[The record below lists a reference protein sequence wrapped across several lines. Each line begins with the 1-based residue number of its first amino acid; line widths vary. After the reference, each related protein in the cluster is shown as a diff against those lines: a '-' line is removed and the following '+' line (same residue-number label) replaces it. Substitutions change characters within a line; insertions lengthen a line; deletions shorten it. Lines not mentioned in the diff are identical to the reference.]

1 MQPITPYEYLLID
14 VASQF
19 GHDKCPWEERI
30 DWTRENLSCLEDGI
44 GLAKK
49 SLLYAKAVNA
59 LRMVQRGESTNHI
72 IGLDASSSCVQI
84 MGLLIG
90 CEKSLIQTNMIN
102 TGEVQDVYTN
112 TNTEMNIHLD
122 DEIQVERDRVKR
134 ALMTSL
140 YGSKMNPIML
150 FGDGTPELTQ
160 FYEARQTLIPG
171 CMEVMSDL
179 LSAWN
184 PYNTSYQWTL
194 PDGHVAKVMVTDPD
208 NTSLRIRD
216 IHGTKSSFTFE
227 YKKRNIT
234 STYSTPICANVVQSI
249 DAYLCRELIR
259 RCYKSG
265 FNILTIHDAFYCH
278 PNNVHVMRGHYL
290 SICIELYESNFL
302 SSIISELLGR
312 KIVYKQYD
320 TKLSSKMKEAEY
332 FIS

>member
-1 MQPITPYEYLLID
+1 MQSITPYEYLLID
-14 VASQF
+14 IASQV
-19 GHDKCPWEERI
+19 GLDKETWENRI
-30 DWTRENLSCLEDGI
+30 EWTRDNMSQLEDGI
-44 GLAKK
+44 AIAKK
-49 SLLYAKAVNA
+49 PLLYAKAVNA

-102 TGEVQDVYTN
+102 TGKVQDVYSN
-112 TNTEMNIHLD
+112 TTSEMNLHLD
-122 DEIQVERDRVKR
+122 NEIQVPRDTVKK

-150 FGDGTPELTQ
+150 FGEGTPELTQ

-171 CMEVMSDL
+171 CMEVMDDL

-194 PDGHVAKVMVTDPD
+194 PDGHVAKVMVTDPE

-216 IHGTKSSFTFE
+216 IYGTKSSFTYE
-227 YKKRNIT
+227 YKKRGIT
-234 STYSTPICANVVQSI
+234 STYSTPICANLVQSV
-249 DAYLCRELIR
+249 DAYICRELIR
-259 RCYKSG
+259 RCYMSG

-278 PNNVHVMRGHYL
+278 PNHVHQLRNHYL
-290 SICIELYESNFL
+290 NICIELYESNFL

-332 FIS
+332 FIC